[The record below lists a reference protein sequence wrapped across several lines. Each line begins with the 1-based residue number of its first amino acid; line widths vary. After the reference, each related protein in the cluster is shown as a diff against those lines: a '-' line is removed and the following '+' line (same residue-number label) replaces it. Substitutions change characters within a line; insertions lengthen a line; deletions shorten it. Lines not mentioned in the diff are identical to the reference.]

1 MIISSA
7 VETHRFGRVRNNG
20 YDPAEVDAV
29 VGRLVEKLEEHHDR
43 VTDLERKLDDSHVS
57 AWAISRTLAA
67 VEETKDQILTDAHT
81 DAGLI
86 TARAHAE
93 ADEVVALASTLGAE
107 ISARRDAILTEAFRE
122 ADAAVMASELKVAD
136 RESSAATTAATII
149 EDAVMRAEETERR
162 AAGILQD
169 AMMNA
174 AWQTTESER
183 AARTRLANAEIQA
196 AAIIEHA
203 EHESE
208 RLLQQV
214 NDLRLAVAN
223 LRSSAADLAR
233 TTVSGAEV
241 IDLVALAARDISRE
255 EPAPVLPLNGTVKP
269 EPATLPTAVAPEPD
283 DPPVLLR
290 ERRASGI
297 KERITFARLIN

>member
-7 VETHRFGRVRNNG
+7 VEAHRFGRVRTNG

-29 VGRLVEKLEEHHDR
+29 VGRLVEKLAEHHDR
-43 VTDLERKLDDSHVS
+43 VKDLEQKLDDSHVS

-67 VEETKDQILTDAHT
+67 VEATKDQILTDAHT

-93 ADEVVALASTLGAE
+93 ADEVVTLASSLGAE
-107 ISARRDAILTEAFRE
+107 ISARRDAILTEAFHE
-122 ADAAVMASELKVAD
+122 ADAAVMASELRIAD
-136 RESSAATTAATII
+136 REGAAAASAAAII
-149 EDAVMRAEETERR
+149 EDAMVRAEETERT

-174 AWQTTESER
+174 EWQTKESER
-183 AARTRLANAEIQA
+183 AARTRLADAEIQA

-214 NDLRLAVAN
+214 DDLRVAVAN
-223 LRSSAADLAR
+223 LRTSAAELAR
-233 TTVSGAEV
+233 TTTSGAEV

-255 EPAPVLPLNGTVKP
+255 EPAPVLPLNGTVEP
-269 EPATLPTAVAPEPD
+269 ESATLNPVFAPDPEEP
-283 DPPVLLR
+283 PALLR